1 MLGIRLE
8 PDLEVR
14 LEQLA
19 KQTGQTK
26 SYYAREA
33 IKQYLDSHINS
44 EEAHRQSITAS
55 KADRNEDWEL
65 GADESGW
72 TA

>member
-8 PDLEVR
+8 PDLELR

-19 KQTGQTK
+19 KQTGRTK
-26 SYYAREA
+26 SYFAREA
-33 IKQYLDSHINS
+33 IKQYLDSHINTD
-44 EEAHRQSITAS
+44 EAHRQSLAAS

>member
-8 PDLEVR
+8 PDLEER
-14 LEQLA
+14 LEQIA

-26 SYYAREA
+26 SYCAREA
-33 IKQYLDSHINS
+33 IKQYLDSHFTPD
-44 EEAHRQSITAS
+44 EARRQSIAAS